1 MTIFL
6 FVEVILMDNLT
17 WLISGFGILT
27 GMIGAACTI
36 IVPVLLLGG
45 VGFFLYKRSQQSN
58 AARQAAQSWLSTT
71 GMVLMSSV
79 QSRRSGNSTSTFPVV
94 VYQYEVNGKTYQ
106 SQTIKA
112 GEQFMNVRILGQAD
126 ATAARYPIG
135 ANVTVYYNPANPAES
150 ALER

>member
-1 MTIFL
+1 MDIF
-6 FVEVILMDNLT
+6 NLIT
-17 WLISGFGILT
+17 SGFGIFI
-27 GMIGAACTI
+27 GIAGAACTV
-36 IVPVLLLGG
+36 IVPVLVLGG
-45 VGFFLYKRSQQSN
+45 LGFFLYKRNQQST
-58 AARQAAQSWLSTT
+58 AARQSAQSWLSTT

-106 SQTIKA
+106 SQTVKA
-112 GEQFMNVRILGQAD
+112 GEQFMNVRILGQAQE
-126 ATAARYPIG
+126 TADRYPVG

>member
-1 MTIFL
+1 
-6 FVEVILMDNLT
+6 MDNLT